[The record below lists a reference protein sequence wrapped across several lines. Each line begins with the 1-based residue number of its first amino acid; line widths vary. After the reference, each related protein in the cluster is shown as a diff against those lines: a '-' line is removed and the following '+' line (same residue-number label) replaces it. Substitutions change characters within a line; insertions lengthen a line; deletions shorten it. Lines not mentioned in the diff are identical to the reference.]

1 MSVTPED
8 IFKLAQQLSLA
19 EDEASKRAAISRA
32 YYASFIAS
40 RSCVNERKLPVY
52 TDNGSH
58 EGVIEAL
65 RSERIADLIT
75 AAKELK
81 RIKDYRKIADY
92 DTDLSITDFQIQ
104 ESLEAFEN
112 MTSIFD
118 DYKSP

>member
-1 MSVTPED
+1 MSVTPKD
-8 IFKLAQQLSLA
+8 IFKLAQQLSLTD
-19 EDEASKRAAISRA
+19 DEVSKRSAISRA

-40 RSCVNERKLPVY
+40 RTCVNERKLPVY

-65 RSERIADLIT
+65 RSEKIADLIT

-92 DTDLSITDFQIQ
+92 DTHLSVTDFQMQ
-104 ESLEAFEN
+104 ESLDAFEN
-112 MTSIFD
+112 ITSILANC
-118 DYKSP
+118 KSM